1 MNQDLD
7 FELPS
12 DLGCIEETVDFVLS
26 RCSECQ
32 DAERK
37 LRLNFRV
44 SLIEALSNA
53 MLYGNGQD
61 PAKRVHVAISIQKSC
76 VVATI
81 TDEGGGFD
89 PSRIPDPTHPIN
101 LEKAGGRGLFLIRS
115 LMDEVRYNAQGNSV
129 TLVLHLPDQQRTT
142 REASA

>member
-1 MNQDLD
+1 MDQDLV

-26 RCSECQ
+26 RCSGCHE
-32 DAERK
+32 AERK

-61 PAKRVHVAISIQKSC
+61 PAKRVHVTISIQQAI

-81 TDEGGGFD
+81 TDEGGGFN
-89 PSRIPDPTHPIN
+89 PALVPDPTAPAN
-101 LEKAGGRGLFLIRS
+101 LEKAGGRGLFLIHS
-115 LMDEVRYNAQGNSV
+115 LMDEVRYNDRGNSV
-129 TLVLHLPDQQRTT
+129 TLVLRLPSPQHSARG
-142 REASA
+142 ASA

>member
-1 MNQDLD
+1 MKQDLV

-12 DLGCIEETVDFVLS
+12 DLGCIKETVDFVLS
-26 RCSECQ
+26 RCSACQ
-32 DAERK
+32 EAEGK
-37 LRLNFRV
+37 LHLNFRV

-61 PAKRVHVAISIQKSC
+61 PAKRVHVEISIQQAS

-89 PSRIPDPTHPIN
+89 PSLVPDPTIPAN
-101 LEKAGGRGLFLIRS
+101 LERTGGRGLFLIRS

-129 TLVLHLPDQQRTT
+129 TLILHLPAQQRTS
-142 REASA
+142 REVSA

>member
-1 MNQDLD
+1 MNQDLV

-26 RCSECQ
+26 RCSGCQ
-32 DAERK
+32 VAERK

-44 SLIEALSNA
+44 SLIEALANA

-61 PAKRVHVAISIQKSC
+61 PTKRVHVAISIQRAS

-81 TDEGGGFD
+81 TDEGGGFN
-89 PSRIPDPTHPIN
+89 PSDVPDPTNPSN
-101 LEKAGGRGLFLIRS
+101 LEKSGGRGLFLIRS

-129 TLVLHLPDQQRTT
+129 TLVLHVPDQQRSS
-142 REASA
+142 REVSA

>member
-1 MNQDLD
+1 MDQDLV

-12 DLGCIEETVDFVLS
+12 DLDCIEETVEFVLS
-26 RCSECQ
+26 RCSRCQ
-32 DAERK
+32 VTEQR

-53 MLYGNGQD
+53 MLYGNRKD
-61 PAKRVHVAISIQKSC
+61 PAKRVRVEISIQRAS

-89 PSRIPDPTHPIN
+89 PSLVPDPTVPAN
-101 LEKAGGRGLFLIRS
+101 LEKPGGRGIFLIHS
-115 LMDEVRYNAQGNSV
+115 LMDEVRYNSRGNSV
-129 TLVLHLPDQQRTT
+129 TLVLHIPHSQRPS